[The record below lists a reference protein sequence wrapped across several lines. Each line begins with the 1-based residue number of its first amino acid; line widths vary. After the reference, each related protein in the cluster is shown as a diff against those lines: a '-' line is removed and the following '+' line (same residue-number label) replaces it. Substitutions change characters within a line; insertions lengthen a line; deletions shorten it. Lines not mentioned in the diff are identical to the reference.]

1 MATSSLLRL
10 SFMYHPS
17 QELDALARDWAKPP
31 PDALFGLRVPIDY
44 VHIQTA
50 VRVAH
55 QSFVQTHFLMSCSA
69 LSQEIMFMYATPFGF
84 RSLSP
89 LDGVLVDRRR
99 FIPNSNYGRPRSSR
113 RDCQ

>member
-1 MATSSLLRL
+1 MLRP

-31 PDALFGLRVPIDY
+31 PDALFSLRVPIDY

-55 QSFVQTHFLMSCSA
+55 IILRPDPFSHMFVAPCLRRLCLCMPLPSVSMSR
-69 LSQEIMFMYATPFGF
+69 LTEP
-84 RSLSP
+84 
-89 LDGVLVDRRR
+89 
-99 FIPNSNYGRPRSSR
+99 
-113 RDCQ
+113 